1 MRLRRAPSCVRRH
14 ISSGTLK
21 PRFQRRLRGPK
32 LAPKLVLGA
41 LLVTSSA
48 SAAEAPPDAAPV
60 IVLQPTTAS
69 AALRRS
75 LARIRNE
82 LSADQFHVIL
92 AESVGAIDPPAVI
105 ESAARDPAGGTV
117 LALFGD
123 PETGVAELCVVQ
135 RSGRRVA
142 VRRATVAV
150 DDPERMPEALSA
162 RALELL
168 RASAL
173 ELAIDSEGARRSQA
187 APEPNRTI
195 ETAAHPG
202 LSVAAAEDA
211 AVVVDMG
218 VGMLHSIDGPP
229 PAVIPVGRIRARVWS
244 WLGAR
249 LSVAGLGSRP
259 RVDSRYGSAT
269 LSQSLAL
276 FELAGGFRSGKR
288 VRLAASLGA
297 GALNVSVAGI
307 GAGRYEGRDSQR
319 WSAAFGGGLGVTFA
333 IGPRAA
339 LATELQAL
347 VASPHPIVRFVD
359 TPVATVG
366 YPSLLLTVGLQVML

>member
-1 MRLRRAPSCVRRH
+1 L
-14 ISSGTLK
+14 
-21 PRFQRRLRGPK
+21 
-32 LAPKLVLGA
+32 LA
-41 LLVTSSA
+41 SSA
-48 SAAEAPPDAAPV
+48 ATAEAAPDAAPV

-69 AALRRS
+69 GALRRS

-92 AESVGAIDPPAVI
+92 AESSATTDPEAVI

-135 RSGRRVA
+135 RAGRRLA

-150 DDPERMPEALSA
+150 DDPERMPEALSI

-168 RASAL
+168 RATAL
-173 ELAIDSEGARRSQA
+173 ELAIDSEGARRLQA
-187 APEPNRTI
+187 AAEPNRTI
-195 ETAAHPG
+195 EAAVHPAAP
-202 LSVAAAEDA
+202 AAAA
-211 AVVVDMG
+211 ADGAVAVDMG

-229 PAVIPVGRIRARVWS
+229 PAVIPVGRIRVRVWRWLAARV
-244 WLGAR
+244 
-249 LSVAGLGSRP
+249 SVAGLGSRP

-276 FELAGGFRSGKR
+276 LELAGVRSGKR
-288 VRLAASLGA
+288 VRLAASLGV
-297 GALNVSVAGI
+297 GALDVSVAGI
-307 GAGRYEGRDSQR
+307 GAAPYEGRDSQR
-319 WSAAFGGGLGVTFA
+319 LSAAFGGGLGVAFA
-333 IGPRAA
+333 IGSRAA
-339 LATELQAL
+339 LATEIQAL

-359 TPVATVG
+359 TPAATVG
-366 YPSLLLTVGLQVML
+366 YPSLLLTVTLQVML

>member
-1 MRLRRAPSCVRRH
+1 LLA
-14 ISSGTLK
+14 SS
-21 PRFQRRLRGPK
+21 
-32 LAPKLVLGA
+32 V
-41 LLVTSSA
+41 
-48 SAAEAPPDAAPV
+48 AAAAAAPDAAPV

-69 AALRRS
+69 AGLRRS

-92 AESVGAIDPPAVI
+92 AEPSATTDPEAVI
-105 ESAARDPAGGTV
+105 DSAARDPAGGAV

-135 RSGRRVA
+135 RAGRRLA

-150 DDPERMPEALSA
+150 DDPERMPEALST

-168 RASAL
+168 RATAL
-173 ELAIDSEGARRSQA
+173 ELAIDTEGARRLQA
-187 APEPNRTI
+187 AAKPEL
-195 ETAAHPG
+195 EVAAHP
-202 LSVAAAEDA
+202 AAAAADAEDA
-211 AVVVDMG
+211 AVAVDMG

-229 PAVIPVGRIRARVWS
+229 PAVIPVGRIRARVWR
-244 WLGAR
+244 WLAAR
-249 LSVAGLGSRP
+249 VTVAGLGSRP

-288 VRLAASLGA
+288 VRLGASLGA
-297 GALNVSVAGI
+297 GALNVSIAGI
-307 GAGRYEGRDSQR
+307 GAAPYEGRDSQR
-319 WSAAFGGGLGVTFA
+319 WSAAFGGGLGVAFA
-333 IGPRAA
+333 IGSRAA

-366 YPSLLLTVGLQVML
+366 YPSLLLTVTLQVML